1 MKRKYTLNEEEINSS
16 KRSRTIYKV
25 LKSENEVHQKIS
37 RRLENPIVSERPVKK
52 HHNDDLESYHCVLC
66 FDKLSSS
73 NDIYECGHYFHKCCL
88 LNNSFFLYKNKNNNV
103 CPICNIYDVYFSN
116 ITSMCSHLD
125 EYIKKYKDELNMN
138 SWSPVI
144 EYLLMMSSI
153 TEY

>member
-1 MKRKYTLNEEEINSS
+1 MKRKYTLNEEDSNSSS

-25 LKSENEVHQKIS
+25 LKSEHQKIS
-37 RRLENPIVSERPVKK
+37 RKLENPIISERPVKK

-73 NDIYECGHYFHKCCL
+73 NDIYECGHCFHKCCL
-88 LNNSFFLYKNKNNNV
+88 LNNSFFLYKNKDNTV
-103 CPICNIYDVYFSN
+103 CPICNIYDVHFFN

-125 EYIKKYKDELNMN
+125 EYVKKYKDELNMS
-138 SWSPVI
+138 SWSLVI
-144 EYLLMMSSI
+144 DYLLFMSTT